1 MASVDME
8 ARLGLKDDGYSEGI
22 KSAQDALNKLNKE
35 FGVGEAKIKSLGSQV
50 SNAKKTYIDL
60 YAAFSQ
66 LDEKAKTSKYGEA
79 MAAQLEKARQKAV
92 ELIEIQKKAKEQL
105 GELEKGGS
113 SGGGFNVNKMVTG
126 VLDQAGFGGASKA
139 VDALGSAL
147 GGGAAMGAMAATA
160 GIAAAGF
167 ALKEVVDVSA
177 KAVKLSAE
185 FGQSMSQL
193 GAITGTSGKALDSMR
208 EQVISVGKD
217 THTAFKDVA
226 NNFALVGSAL
236 PELLKDAKGME
247 EVSRAS
253 ITLSK
258 AGLMPLGDATD
269 ALTSS
274 MAQFDLGADQAATVV
289 NVLANASQKGSAGIS
304 QVAETLKRCGTAAN
318 SAGVNLQ
325 QTAALTE
332 VLAAKGLKG
341 AEAGTALRNVLMNM
355 STKGIDEINPK
366 VVGLETA
373 LQNLKAHASDASWM
387 VQTFGQEGATAATI
401 IANGIPQYQELAMA
415 MDNVGTAAKM
425 AEQNTQNLASK
436 WADAQKDWDNF
447 LASFNVDGANSP
459 LIEVVQ
465 QIQNIIS
472 ALDDMFAQL
481 GKSEIVQ
488 DALSVMSETFG
499 VLGQLISSVI
509 EIVGDLVRS
518 LLNIIDATGGL
529 HTDLSAVIVVFKALK
544 EVIWV
549 VEAAVFYL
557 TEAINWLCEQYRD
570 LRSALSKSASKIP
583 LLDTLNKALKT
594 VCEWI
599 QYAIDKWREFKQ
611 YTTDWMNETRQGPK
625 DKEEKN
631 GGKKGGKKK
640 KDETDNT
647 VPEKGL
653 VEKLQDELKTLKEK
667 RDKSQSK
674 SEIESLNKQIQAK
687 QKELNRLTG
696 SSNKGGTSG
705 TTKQDPL
712 KKAQT
717 DYQNNLKQIE
727 LEEQNLFITKK
738 KAEEERISEIQ
749 KLIKAYI
756 VADGGT
762 GKYSTKIK
770 ELTAQAKN
778 AKERLKKLAD
788 DETIENAEKEYAK
801 ELEKIRREKDS
812 GLITETEAQDKLVKA
827 MQSLVNKYNGVET
840 MTAELKDKI
849 AKKVTEINNIEFEK
863 FADEFHRKYRGSRE
877 DITDIVNNTPK
888 SNDAYRKFRDANM
901 QVQDKRD
908 EFKFR
913 YQDSPDTSKL
923 NLDLILKLIDD
934 QKVVDL
940 VNNFKSEKATLALNV
955 EQSQSLKNIIDYVTG
970 DDNAIS
976 FALSD
981 GVIDTLK
988 TINDTTKLTK
998 EQFNAVKEAVDMV
1011 NASVDKGW
1019 EDQWL
1024 QDYNQLLA
1032 QNGSLSFDFA
1042 TMFSSVNDAIRGM
1055 ELEELSNRWFEAKS
1069 ASDEAGK
1076 SAEECADGILQL
1088 VRKLRDEGIEL
1099 ESVDKEVY
1107 NIIDD
1112 WNTLR
1117 ETAPVPFDVIEPK
1130 ILEHIKDLGKVDREI
1145 DKLLAKYANFKKLNE
1160 STVLKI
1166 LSPDSKGDKSNF
1178 NLKNR
1183 SYQSIETE
1191 VKYKTTKPPTKEI
1204 DIWQNQLD
1212 DLLRKYKEI
1221 EDIEVK
1227 LVEDA
1232 ASKGIKMEMRRSPEL
1247 DQLEAEINAVSDR
1260 IQAKLQFEMRIEG
1273 IRESV
1278 GDITSFLGELNNV
1291 SSGMNHLA
1299 TIGNQWDQIGES
1311 ASGAAEVFQKFS
1323 LIVQTAISIFTTFQ
1337 SIMEIINVLEGIF
1350 AAKSMAS
1357 AGATTAAAT
1366 AQTAKASVDTAGI
1379 APAVAATAANKALE
1393 ASYLDLAAATIFA
1406 AHAAIPFAGVAIA
1419 TGMVSA
1425 MMGAM
1430 AAQQAASLA
1439 LTAYASGG
1447 IVDSNS
1453 FHGDQNLIRVNG
1465 DEMVLT
1471 RGQQSNLFRLLDG
1484 SIGGFGGNGKVEF
1497 VIKGDK
1503 LKGVMKNHNN
1513 KMNKLK

>member
-66 LDEKAKTSKYGEA
+66 LDEKSKKSKYGEA

-92 ELIEIQKKAKEQL
+92 ELIEIQKKAKKQL
-105 GELEKGGS
+105 GELEKGG
-113 SGGGFNVNKMVTG
+113 FNLNKIVTG
-126 VLDQAGFGGASKA
+126 ILDQAGFGGISKA
-139 VDALGSAL
+139 VDAIGSAL

-258 AGLMPLGDATD
+258 AGLMPLVDATD

-415 MDNVGTAAKM
+415 MDDVGTAATM
-425 AEQNTQNLASK
+425 AGQNTQNLASK
-436 WADAQKDWDNF
+436 WAEAQTDWDNF

-481 GKSEIVQ
+481 GNTQTVQ
-488 DALSVMSETFG
+488 DSMAQYSSLFEL
-499 VLGQLISSVI
+499 LGQTISSVI
-509 EIVGDLVRS
+509 EIIGDIVS
-518 LLNIIDATGGL
+518 TFYNIVDTLGVFHGMATK
-529 HTDLSAVIVVFKALK
+529 VIMAFKLLK
-544 EVIWV
+544 EIIWI
-549 VEAAVFYL
+549 VEAAVWAL
-557 TEAINWLCEQYRD
+557 TEAINWVIDTFKE
-570 LRSALSKSASKIP
+570 LRSGLYKSASNIP
-583 LLDTLNKALKT
+583 LLDTLKNALDT
-594 VCEWI
+594 ICGWI
-599 QYAIDKWREFKQ
+599 QKAIDLWNEFK
-611 YTTDWMNETRQGPK
+611 ETVTGEMKQSRQGTK
-625 DKEEKN
+625 GDGKN
-631 GGKKGGKKK
+631 TDGKKGGSKKTK
-640 KDETDNT
+640 ETETNN

-667 RDKSQSK
+667 RDKSQNK
-674 SEIESLNKQIQAK
+674 SEIERLNKQIQAK

-762 GKYSTKIK
+762 GKYSNKIK

-778 AKERLKKLAD
+778 AKERLKKLSD

-888 SNDAYRKFRDANM
+888 PNDAYRMFRDANM

-923 NLDLILKLIDD
+923 NLDVILKLVDD

-955 EQSQSLKNIIDYVTG
+955 EQSETLTGIIDYLTG
-970 DDNAIS
+970 DDSVLS
-976 FALSD
+976 FVLSD
-981 GVIDTLK
+981 GIIDTLK
-988 TINDTTKLTK
+988 SITDTTKLTK
-998 EQFNAVKEAVDMV
+998 EQFNAVKEAVDKV

-1024 QDYNQLLA
+1024 KDYNQLLA

-1042 TMFSSVNDAIRGM
+1042 TMFSSVDDAIRGM

-1076 SAEECADGILQL
+1076 SAEEYADGILQL

-1112 WNTLR
+1112 WNSLCDI
-1117 ETAPVPFDVIEPK
+1117 APVPFDVIEPK

-1178 NLKNR
+1178 NLKNK

-1247 DQLEAEINAVSDR
+1247 DELEAEINAVSDR

-1323 LIVQTAISIFTTFQ
+1323 LIVQTAITIFTTFQ

-1366 AQTAKASVDTAGI
+1366 AQTAKASVDTAGV
-1379 APAVAATAANKALE
+1379 APTVAATAANKALE

-1419 TGMVSA
+1419 TGMVSS

-1471 RGQQSNLFRLLDG
+1471 RGQQSNLFKLLDG